1 MWYSK
6 KMKYIFVF
14 YPWIYMYDSCK
25 ATSIEW
31 TAFAFKAVIET
42 VVIAP
47 DAAVLRN

>member
-14 YPWIYMYDSCK
+14 YPCIYMYDSCK

-31 TAFAFKAVIET
+31 TLPLKQS
-42 VVIAP
+42 
-47 DAAVLRN
+47 LKLW